1 MMGILGY
8 LFRIEF
14 LIGTK
19 HDMKLMKEK
28 DKLVWRTYIKR
39 IKETQQRDE

>member
-1 MMGILGY
+1 MGILGY

-14 LIGTK
+14 LIRMER
-19 HDMKLMKEK
+19 DMKLMKEK
-28 DKLVWRTYIKR
+28 GKLVWRTYIKR